1 MNHTFQRVFL
11 IVLDSLGIGAM
22 PDAIAYG
29 DAEADTFGHIWA
41 TQHGLT
47 IPHLL
52 RLGMG
57 SLTNVDSE
65 TETTGYRLRLQE
77 ASNGKDTLTGH
88 WEIAGLYTEEP
99 FQTFTEHGFP
109 ADLIR
114 ELEQQF
120 GREIIGNKAASG
132 TAILDELAEEE
143 IYRGKVIVYTSS
155 DSVLQIPGNEETM
168 GLETLYRYCEIARE
182 LTLQD
187 KWKVGRVIA
196 RPYVG
201 MKKGEFKRTAN
212 RKDYTLAPPKATML
226 DVLKEAKLDVI
237 GVGKIH
243 DIFSGEGLT
252 DSMHSDSSVHGM
264 QQTIKLLDRDFH
276 GLCFTNLVDFDSQW
290 GHRRDPEGYGKEIEA
305 FDQSLGTFL
314 SAMRPDDLLMIT
326 ADHGND
332 PTYKGTDHTREEVP
346 LLLYSPSFVSDGQL
360 ATRKTFGTIAA
371 TVLDNFGCTMPE
383 HMIGES
389 LRKELK

>member
-114 ELEQQF
+114 ELEKQF